1 MERSTSI
8 EELRKSL
15 ECPVCWE
22 IPEAGPLYQ
31 CENGHTLCS
40 GCNGKVKKLCPVCR
54 VKLPKDRIRN
64 LYAEKKLH
72 TFKRYT
78 YFKSYYT
85 IVLYLIIYNKKYV
98 NFTKSL
104 Y

>member
-1 MERSTSI
+1 MERATSI

-78 YFKSYYT
+78 YFE
-85 IVLYLIIYNKKYV
+85 LYIIHNY
-98 NFTKSL
+98 S
-104 Y
+104 